1 MPPCRRFRSG
11 EQLTRTSE
19 SAVAETRRPASS
31 SDLGGS
37 PAGHAAAEAGDAALL
52 SLLNVEVL
60 YADVILALKGVSLQ
74 VAPGGCVALLGANGA
89 GKSTTLKA
97 ISGVIDSDDGRVSA
111 GSVAFEGRAIRGH
124 DTASIVRNGL
134 VHVMEGR
141 RVLPHMTVEQNLIIG
156 GHLFPSVAQMRRALD
171 GVYQA
176 IPRLADLRTR
186 TSGYL
191 SGGEQQMLVI
201 GRAIMA
207 EPKLMLIDEPSLGLA
222 PRMVE
227 EVFAV
232 LHRLRTQGLALLI
245 VEQNTRVAL
254 EIADYG
260 YVMEGG
266 RIVLEGRADDLRAN
280 EDVREFYL
288 GLDREGGRKSFREVK
303 HYRRRKRWLG

>member
-1 MPPCRRFRSG
+1 MTQASEAIAPPARH
-11 EQLTRTSE
+11 
-19 SAVAETRRPASS
+19 
-31 SDLGGS
+31 GG
-37 PAGHAAAEAGDAALL
+37 PGPDEARAGAHPDGPLL
-52 SLLNVEVL
+52 ALLNVEVL

-97 ISGVIDSDDGRVSA
+97 ISGVIDSDDGRVSG
-111 GSVAFEGRAIRGH
+111 GSISFEGRAIRGH
-124 DTASIVRNGL
+124 DTASIVRGGL

-156 GHLFPSVAQMRRALD
+156 GHMFPRAAQMRQALD

-176 IPRLADLRTR
+176 IPRLAELRTR
-186 TSGYL
+186 TAGYL

-222 PRMVE
+222 PRMIE

-232 LHRLRTQGLALLI
+232 LHRLRAQGLALLI

-266 RIVLEGRADDLRAN
+266 RIVLEGRADELSAN

>member
-1 MPPCRRFRSG
+1 MSTGVEAAAREAG
-11 EQLTRTSE
+11 TRGTH
-19 SAVAETRRPASS
+19 
-31 SDLGGS
+31 GGS
-37 PAGHAAAEAGDAALL
+37 PALLALT
-52 SLLNVEVL
+52 NVEVL
-60 YADVILALKGVSLQ
+60 YAEVILALKGVSLR
-74 VAPGGCVALLGANGA
+74 VNPGGCVALLGANGA

-97 ISGVIDSDDGRVSA
+97 ISGVIDSDDGRVS
-111 GSVAFEGRAIRGH
+111 GGGITFDGHAIRGR
-124 DTASIVRNGL
+124 DTADTVRAGL

-141 RVLPHMTVEQNLIIG
+141 RVLPHMTVEQNLVIG
-156 GHLFPSVAQMRRALD
+156 GHMFRSTSAMRRALD
-171 GVYQA
+171 AVFAA
-176 IPRLADLRTR
+176 IPRLADLRSR
-186 TSGYL
+186 TAGYL

-207 EPKLMLIDEPSLGLA
+207 EPRLMLIDEPSLGLA
-222 PRMVE
+222 PRMIE

-232 LHRLRTQGLALLI
+232 LHRLRAQGLALLI

-266 RIVLEGRADDLRAN
+266 RIVLEGDAAELRSN

-288 GLDREGGRKSFREVK
+288 GLDREGVRRSFREVK